1 MIDKGLINVLA
12 EILDQPEED
21 ILKYFTPREKTK
33 EKVKVSNST
42 DSRPVDNRSDVFY
55 TTVNKIE
62 KAIKEIQKTLEED
75 AHQRHALEL
84 QMNAINK
91 RVDALENKAV
101 SNFETNEVY
110 EYLTGL
116 EAELRAELRDL
127 NERKTITVEDSAKI
141 YRCNIQLDLLTDI
154 INTLY
159 RE

>member
-21 ILKYFTPREKTK
+21 ILKYFTPKKEVKETK
-33 EKVKVSNST
+33 KENVK
-42 DSRPVDNRSDVFY
+42 PVDNSSNYFY
-55 TTVNKIE
+55 NTINIIE
-62 KAIKEIQKTLEED
+62 ETIEEIQKTLKED

-91 RVDALENKAV
+91 RVDNLEKKH
-101 SNFETNEVY
+101 SCELERNEVY
-110 EYLTGL
+110 DYLTGL
-116 EAELRAELRDL
+116 EIELRSEL
-127 NERKTITVEDSAKI
+127 EEISKRKNITVEDSAKV